1 MTSISVQSPCSIVS
15 GLREISA
22 DYDLLLCDVW
32 GVVHDGRQAFA
43 ATNEAL
49 TRFRQGGGTVVLLTN
64 APRPSRSVLAQLD
77 GLGVARSAFDD
88 IVTSGDA
95 TVALIAERGDMPFFH
110 VGPMRDRALFE
121 EVRAKTGI
129 EPALAELSEARFVVL
144 TGLFDDTT
152 ETPDDYADLYAAM
165 HGRGLDMICANP
177 DAVVHVGDRL
187 IYCGGALAERYESGG
202 GAVLYAGK
210 PHAPIYQVAIGAA
223 EAKRGRPIERSRM
236 LAVGDGLRTDI
247 AGARNQ
253 GLASLFVTSGIHR
266 DETLV
271 PETGEIDPS
280 GLAALLRQVD
290 QHPAAAIAQLVW

>member
-1 MTSISVQSPCSIVS
+1 MTSISVQPPCRIVS
-15 GLREISA
+15 GLRDLSA

-32 GVVHDGRQAFA
+32 GVVHDGRQAFP
-43 ATNEAL
+43 ATNDAL

-64 APRPSRSVLAQLD
+64 APRPSTSVLAQLD

-95 TVALIAERGDMPFFH
+95 TVALIAKRGDAPFFH

-129 EPALAELSEARFVVL
+129 DPRLVELDEASFMVL

-152 ETPDDYADLYAAM
+152 ETPDDYVDLYAAM
-165 HGRGLDMICANP
+165 RRQNLDMICANP

-187 IYCGGALAERYESGG
+187 IYCGGALAERYESLGG
-202 GAVLYAGK
+202 VVLYAGK
-210 PHAPIYQVAIGAA
+210 PHAPIYQVALRGA
-223 EAKRGRPIERSRM
+223 EAKRGRSIERSRV

-253 GLASLFVTSGIHR
+253 GLAALFVTSGIHR
-266 DETLV
+266 DDTLV
-271 PETGEIDPS
+271 PETGEVDPPR
-280 GLAALLRQVD
+280 LAALLRQVD
-290 QHPAAAIAQLVW
+290 QRPAAAIAQLVW